1 MGDASVISEI
11 PLIPD
16 GEQAREWA
24 VRELADPVYQAAQPT
39 WFDRAA
45 QAGRDALASLFSP
58 DVAPEWAAVLA
69 LVAAILAIA
78 VIVIAILVWG
88 LPCRTSSRSHRS
100 GELFGDIDYRTA
112 EGLRAAADAARRRG
126 DWDTAIVL
134 RFRAAARG
142 LDEREL
148 VDLAPGTTS
157 RQFAVRADAL
167 LVPGSA
173 EVRRAALVFD
183 DIRYLQRPG
192 TEAGYGLVA
201 AADSALARVVP
212 AASAEPAGVSA
223 P

>member
-16 GEQAREWA
+16 GEQARDWA
-24 VRELADPVYQAAQPT
+24 VQELADPVYQAAQPT

-45 QAGRDALASLFSP
+45 QAARDALASLFSP
-58 DVAPEWAAVLA
+58 DVAPEWAAILA
-69 LVAAILAIA
+69 LVVAIIAIA

-88 LPCRTSSRSHRS
+88 VPRRTSSRRART

-112 EGLRAAADAARRRG
+112 EGLRTAAEAARNRR

-142 LDEREL
+142 LDERGLIE
-148 VDLAPGTTS
+148 LAPGTTA

-167 LVPGSA
+167 AAPVSA
-173 EVRRAALVFD
+173 GAREAATVFED
-183 DIRYLQRPG
+183 VRYLQRPG
-192 TEAGYGLVA
+192 TETGYVVVA
-201 AADSALARVVP
+201 AADSALARLESAQGAPAEVP
-212 AASAEPAGVSA
+212 AS
-223 P
+223 